1 MDLITRQ
8 IDLMRLEKRISWE
21 MYQRLLALR
30 DALENAGDDAR
41 EIDRLIDRYFAELE
55 TWFMRQHEAVADDE
69 RDWLFWLLIGLGV
82 AAQRLPQDALHD
94 LVVGGAALSAWWS
107 GWRADFKR
115 SARKMLLSHLLHDE
129 PTDWQRVFQAAWLR
143 LKALSATWI
152 STLMSEAVYQLGRL
166 NPAVKGFRHISVLDG
181 KTSSVCAMRH
191 GLLWGRDLQPI
202 GHNFVFKRPALHPH
216 CRSRLAWWFGEP
228 WHDVTGEEWVKSRT
242 LDELQEQFGAGVGQM
257 LHDGTIELHQAVKSG
272 GLQAMTLRELQAKYP
287 RA

>member
-82 AAQRLPQDALHD
+82 AAQRLPQGALYD
-94 LVVGGAALSAWWS
+94 LRVGSLKLREWWA

-115 SARKMLLSHLLHDE
+115 KAKQMLLSHLLHDE
-129 PTDWQRVFQAAWLR
+129 PMDWQRVFQAAWLR

-152 STLMSEAVYQLGRL
+152 STLISEAVYQLGRL

-181 KTSSVCAMRH
+181 KTSSVCAARH

-202 GHNFVFKRPALHPH
+202 GHSFVFQRPALHPH

-228 WHDVTGEEWVKSRT
+228 WHDVTGEDWVKSRT
-242 LDELQEQFGAGVGQM
+242 LGQLQEQFGQGVGQM

-272 GLQAMTLRELQAKYP
+272 GLQAMTLRELQAKYKQ
-287 RA
+287 